1 MNTRIKVWL
10 NNICIWFFLSFISW
24 IFHNSRPFSAVTSD
38 ARDIKFYHLLPEK
51 EKTVGGFI
59 HFSQIK
65 IKWQGNFGQTTFVNY
80 AKHVICCRGVTI
92 HIPCD
97 LIHFQLLLGFDFAY
111 FNLIMQNTN
120 VFFFFNSYNMTYN
133 VNRGATFLQSN
144 TKWYTNECT
153 TNV

>member
-1 MNTRIKVWL
+1 M
-10 NNICIWFFLSFISW
+10 
-24 IFHNSRPFSAVTSD
+24 
-38 ARDIKFYHLLPEK
+38 
-51 EKTVGGFI
+51 
-59 HFSQIK
+59 
-65 IKWQGNFGQTTFVNY
+65 NY
-80 AKHVICCRGVTI
+80 AKRVICCRGVTI

-153 TNV
+153 ANV